1 MENKLRLKTGPMLR
15 YNLGSI
21 GLNMASVGIA
31 AWILFVYQPPGVEP
45 LVPVAFLSAI
55 GFIAGLWDGIIDP
68 FIGNWSD
75 NVRSRWGR
83 RKPFIL
89 FGTPVMIF
97 LFVFI
102 WMPPTENQS
111 VANGIWLLSVLLLYR
126 TSFSCVGMP
135 YDAVMAELAPE
146 TDARV
151 VLSSWKMVFGI
162 VGYVL
167 SMVIMPV
174 FSGTFGMKGSA
185 VIVSIIILITM
196 YLSMTTFPE
205 SERSNRQQKISVKE
219 SLRYTFTNR
228 DFLVLLVS
236 TVLARLTWDMVL
248 SISPFFVT
256 QIIGWSEDM
265 TVVFQGG
272 VILLMLGSIPLWHG
286 LRKLTC
292 DRNVLLVAML
302 GLAATMF
309 SNFFIKPASEPAV
322 IPGIITFSLN
332 GIFIGGYMIMSYAMM
347 GNVVDSDELRTGRRR
362 EAVFYGTFS
371 FAVNL
376 GGTLALTI
384 LPLLLGHLGNSRDNP
399 AGIRVAFVVAALA
412 ALISGIILTAYRLPT
427 YTEKMKTGNMET

>member
-1 MENKLRLKTGPMLR
+1 MRDGQRLKFGVMMR
-15 YNLGSI
+15 YNFGSI

-31 AWILFVYQPPGVEP
+31 AWILFIYQPPGQEP
-45 LVPVAFLSAI
+45 LVPVLFLSAI
-55 GFIAGLWDGIIDP
+55 GFIAGLWDGVIDP

-111 VANGIWLLSVLLLYR
+111 IANGIWLLSVLVLYR
-126 TSFSCVGMP
+126 TAFSCVGMP
-135 YDAVMAELAPE
+135 YDAVLAELAPE
-146 TDARV
+146 TDQRV

-174 FSGTFGMKGSA
+174 FSGAFGMKGSA
-185 VIVSIIILITM
+185 LIVSAIILVTM
-196 YLSMTTFPE
+196 YISMATFPE
-205 SERSNRQQKISVKE
+205 SEKSNSQGKIRLGE
-219 SLRYTFTNR
+219 SLRYTFTNK

-236 TVLARLTWDMVL
+236 TILARITWDMTL

-256 QIIGWSEDM
+256 QIIGWSEEM
-265 TVVFQGG
+265 TIVFQGG
-272 VILLMLGSIPLWHG
+272 VILLMLASIPLWHF
-286 LRKLTC
+286 LRKKLS
-292 DRNVLLVAML
+292 DKYVLFTAMI
-302 GLAATMF
+302 GMGIAMF
-309 SNFFIKPASEPAV
+309 SNFFITPKGALSLF
-322 IPGIITFSLN
+322 PGVITFSLT

-347 GNVVDSDELRTGRRR
+347 GNVVDSDEFRTGRRR
-362 EAVFYGTFS
+362 EAIFYGTFS

-376 GGTLALTI
+376 GGTFALTI
-384 LPLLLGHLGNSRDNP
+384 LPLLLGKFGNSTAKP
-399 AGIRVAFVVAALA
+399 LGIRIAFIVAAA
-412 ALISGIILTAYRLPT
+412 SAVISGIIMFVVQPADLYGKDDGW
-427 YTEKMKTGNMET
+427 EG